1 MVLEKFEIIYMS
13 IKNIVVFTNTLEK
26 GGAEIQA
33 IELAKVLSEK
43 YQVYIV
49 VFYGKQINIELIKR
63 LDGYNIKLAKFSG
76 NKIKCIKELYLL
88 LKNERIDCVYSFLMT
103 TNFYNALICKLFKK
117 IISIGGIR
125 SSKYSGL
132 KLLMQK
138 ILHNYFFDK
147 TISNNNAAIVSLS
160 EKGFKKDK
168 FVLIHNA
175 FPIPLKTVVRTNIND
190 DQNIIVTVARFAKVK
205 DYETSLLAIKLLYE
219 KSPIKF
225 QYYIVGYGELE
236 SEIVCIINDYML
248 NDVVKIFINPD
259 NIPELLI
266 NSDIYLSTSL
276 FEGTSNSILE
286 AMYANIPIVAT
297 DVGDNSY
304 MVTDDN
310 GFLVKPKD
318 ATLISEKLLYLLLN
332 STIRKQM
339 GNKSKE
345 RVVNNF
351 GSEVFKR
358 RNFLL
363 LEELEDETR

>member
-1 MVLEKFEIIYMS
+1 M
-13 IKNIVVFTNTLEK
+13 
-26 GGAEIQA
+26 
-33 IELAKVLSEK
+33 
-43 YQVYIV
+43 
-49 VFYGKQINIELIKR
+49 
-63 LDGYNIKLAKFSG
+63 
-76 NKIKCIKELYLL
+76 
-88 LKNERIDCVYSFLMT
+88 
-103 TNFYNALICKLFKK
+103 
-117 IISIGGIR
+117 
-125 SSKYSGL
+125 
-132 KLLMQK
+132 
-138 ILHNYFFDK
+138 
-147 TISNNNAAIVSLS
+147 
-160 EKGFKKDK
+160 
-168 FVLIHNA
+168 
-175 FPIPLKTVVRTNIND
+175 
-190 DQNIIVTVARFAKVK
+190 
-205 DYETSLLAIKLLYE
+205 AIKLLYE

-363 LEELEDETR
+363 LEDLEDETR